1 MKAAFFLI
9 DHETPLHSSLL
20 ERSIL
25 YFLSWKHFKRLNG
38 WRLVAKEI
46 AWGEAAIQQFQ
57 KEVVLST
64 QSKTEFDG
72 KQSDSSITT
81 TITSS
86 SITKND
92 LDRTTTTTIDSSFSS
107 SKTHSNPNINS
118 LLSIND
124 DEKDIHQIQKEQREQ
139 AIEQKREKEKQ
150 LSKRKQRQQSKFIT
164 NTFL

>member
-1 MKAAFFLI
+1 
-9 DHETPLHSSLL
+9 
-20 ERSIL
+20 
-25 YFLSWKHFKRLNG
+25 
-38 WRLVAKEI
+38 
-46 AWGEAAIQQFQ
+46 
-57 KEVVLST
+57 
-64 QSKTEFDG
+64 
-72 KQSDSSITT
+72 
-81 TITSS
+81 
-86 SITKND
+86 
-92 LDRTTTTTIDSSFSS
+92 LDKTTIDSSFSS